1 MEKSATSAI
10 SPFCWFNAHRWQAY
24 VYYCFVVI
32 DSLEKNKITF
42 FLPHLAAWMITCMGM
57 IMGTTKCGL
66 TVYDC
71 LSCFTGESRAD
82 GRPSAGSCNKI
93 KNKSWQKTRPNLLPT
108 EFFHPYFLRLLSGG
122 GLLDITQAIRDDSCP
137 CFLTTGRYATFAC
150 STAFCNFLSF
160 SSLFPPPPH
169 DRFVSFTNA
178 ANAEA
183 TRTSVPSFIDF
194 FLPTLLAD
202 ALTGLLL
209 LLLLQEQF
217 SILHSSANGGWGV
230 RCTNRR
236 FVNYEELGI
245 TIN

>member
-1 MEKSATSAI
+1 MSLLLDDWSI
-10 SPFCWFNAHRWQAY
+10 CHLCVFH
-24 VYYCFVVI
+24 CF
-32 DSLEKNKITF
+32 LQLF
-42 FLPHLAAWMITCMGM
+42 FLSL
-57 IMGTTKCGL
+57 
-66 TVYDC
+66 
-71 LSCFTGESRAD
+71 
-82 GRPSAGSCNKI
+82 
-93 KNKSWQKTRPNLLPT
+93 
-108 EFFHPYFLRLLSGG
+108 
-122 GLLDITQAIRDDSCP
+122 
-137 CFLTTGRYATFAC
+137 
-150 STAFCNFLSF
+150 FLS
-160 SSLFPPPPH
+160 PPPPH

-217 SILHSSANGGWGV
+217 SILHSSAYGGWGV

>member
-1 MEKSATSAI
+1 MPPLRVPLLSAT
-10 SPFCWFNAHRWQAY
+10 FL
-24 VYYCFVVI
+24 
-32 DSLEKNKITF
+32 SL
-42 FLPHLAAWMITCMGM
+42 
-57 IMGTTKCGL
+57 
-66 TVYDC
+66 
-71 LSCFTGESRAD
+71 
-82 GRPSAGSCNKI
+82 
-93 KNKSWQKTRPNLLPT
+93 
-108 EFFHPYFLRLLSGG
+108 
-122 GLLDITQAIRDDSCP
+122 
-137 CFLTTGRYATFAC
+137 
-150 STAFCNFLSF
+150 FLSF
-160 SSLFPPPPH
+160 SPPPH

-217 SILHSSANGGWGV
+217 SILHSSAYGGWGV
-230 RCTNRR
+230 LCTNRR